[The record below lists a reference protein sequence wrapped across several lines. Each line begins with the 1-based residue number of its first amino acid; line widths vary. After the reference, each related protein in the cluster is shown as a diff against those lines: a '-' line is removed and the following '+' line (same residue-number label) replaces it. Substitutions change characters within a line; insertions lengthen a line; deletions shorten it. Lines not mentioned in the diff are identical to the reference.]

1 MRQAWLVMGQ
11 QQLVAA
17 VESQPLVAAVERLQP
32 SAVAQL
38 SAEELEKRLDTMYNQ
53 VNSQLNLLNKFL
65 W

>member
-1 MRQAWLVMGQ
+1 MRQAWLVMG

-17 VESQPLVAAVERLQP
+17 VESQPLVAAVERLQQ

-38 SAEELEKRLDTMYNQ
+38 SAEELEERLDTMYNQ